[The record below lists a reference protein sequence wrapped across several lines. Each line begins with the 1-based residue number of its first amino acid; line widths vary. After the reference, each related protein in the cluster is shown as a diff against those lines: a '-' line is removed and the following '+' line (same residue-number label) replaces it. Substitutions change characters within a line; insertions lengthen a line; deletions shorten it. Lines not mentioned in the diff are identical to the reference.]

1 LTSGPIPEQLAAL
14 FSPGDALM
22 KRLTL
27 LAALVLGLAARADE
41 GMWTFDNF
49 PSRKVQQKYRF
60 APDAQWLNEAQLS
73 SVRLAGGCSG
83 SFVSPD
89 GLVMTNHHCAHSCI
103 EQLSTKEKDFVAL
116 GFYAPAQED
125 EVKCP
130 EIELN
135 QLVQINDVTGRIQG
149 ATKGLK
155 PGKEF
160 NDRRKAAMA
169 SVERECAGG
178 NEKLRC
184 DVVELYHGGQYSL
197 YRYKRFQDVRLV
209 FAPEF
214 AIAFFGGDPDNFNF
228 PRYDLDV
235 SFIRAYEEGK
245 PARTE
250 HYFKWS
256 PAGAKEGEL
265 TFVSGN
271 PGGTD
276 RELTMAELQYQR
288 DYALPER
295 LFDLAQ
301 YRGAVTMFTGRS
313 PEDYRIGEKDLF
325 YVENSFKAIRGRFE
339 ALVTPTLWNQKAAR
353 EKGLRAKVNA
363 HPALRKRYASAW
375 DDVAKAI
382 ALYQPKRKEY
392 KYVELGAGFNSPL
405 YRIARDLVRGTEELQ
420 KPNEQRLREYTDS
433 KLPQLKQRLF
443 SKAPLY
449 EQFEVFK
456 LAYGLTKL
464 REELGTDHPFVKK
477 VLGKKSPQ
485 DLAQE
490 LVKSRLYDVKLREQL
505 WQGGRDAVQASNDP
519 MIELAKLVDADAR
532 PLRKWH
538 DEEVETLETSG
549 AERIAAA
556 KFELEGKSNYPDAT
570 FTPRLSYG
578 SVKGFPEDGRP
589 VAPLTTFA
597 GAFERATGRDPFK
610 LPDSW
615 IKANE
620 NRQID
625 LSTPFNFCSTNDI
638 IGGNSGSPVFDK
650 DRQIVGLVFDGN
662 IHSLGGDYGF
672 DATLNR
678 TIAVHSAA
686 LIEALDHIYGA
697 KRIVSELKGAPG
709 ASTASGSK

>member
-1 LTSGPIPEQLAAL
+1 MNRPI
-14 FSPGDALM
+14 
-22 KRLTL
+22 L
-27 LAALVLGLAARADE
+27 LAALVVFALAARADE

-49 PSRKVQQKYRF
+49 PAKKVQQKYRF

-103 EQLSTKEKDFVAL
+103 EQLSTMEKDFVAL
-116 GFYAPAQED
+116 GFYAPSAEN

-135 QLVQINDVTGRIQG
+135 QLVQISDVTARIQG

-160 NDRRKAAMA
+160 NDKRKAAMA
-169 SVERECAGG
+169 TAERECAGG
-178 NEKLRC
+178 DDKLRC

-235 SFIRAYEEGK
+235 SFIRAYENDK

-256 PAGAKEGEL
+256 PAGAKDGDL

-288 DYALPER
+288 DFALPAR

-301 YRGAVTMFTGRS
+301 YRGALTMYTARS
-313 PEDYRIGEKDLF
+313 PEDYRVGEKDLF
-325 YVENSFKAIRGRFE
+325 YVENSYKALKGRFE
-339 ALVTPTLWNQKAAR
+339 ALVSPTLWNQKAER
-353 EKGLRAKVNA
+353 ERALRAKVNGR
-363 HPALRKRYASAW
+363 PALRKKYGSAW
-375 DDVAKAI
+375 DDVAKAV
-382 ALYQPKRKEY
+382 AMYQPRRIEY
-392 KYVELGAGFNSPL
+392 KYVELGSGFNSPL
-405 YRIARDLVRGTEELQ
+405 YRIARDLLRGTEELQ
-420 KPNEQRLREYTDS
+420 KPNEQRLREYTDAR
-433 KLPQLKQRLF
+433 LPQLKQRLF
-443 SKAPLY
+443 SQAPIY
-449 EQFEVFK
+449 EQFELFK
-456 LAYGLTKL
+456 LSYGLTKL
-464 REELGTDHPFVKK
+464 REELGADHPFVKK
-477 VLGKKSPQ
+477 VLGKRSPQ
-485 DLAQE
+485 EVAQD
-490 LVKSRLYDVKLREQL
+490 LVKSKLYDPKVREQL
-505 WQGGRDAVQASNDP
+505 WQGGRDAVQASTDP

-578 SVKGFPEDGRP
+578 AVKGFMENGQMVEPF
-589 VAPLTTFA
+589 TTMA
-597 GAFERATGRDPFK
+597 GAFDRATGRDPFK

-615 IKANE
+615 LRANE
-620 NRQID
+620 NKQID
-625 LSTPFNFCSTNDI
+625 GSTPFNFCTTNDI

-678 TIAVHSAA
+678 TVAVHSAA
-686 LIEALDHIYGA
+686 LLEALDHIYGA
-697 KRIVSELKGAPG
+697 KRIVAELKGAP
-709 ASTASGSK
+709 ASSSASGSK